1 MVRKD
6 RDSSVYKPA
15 AGDRVIC
22 LSGDRPYDAKVL
34 NVGHDPKDKNDRN
47 AETKYFVH
55 YMNWNKNWDEW
66 VTIDRIQEYNDANAK
81 AMVEFHQSLKQKA
94 SKSGGSVRKKLALKK
109 QQQPS
114 EKQLS
119 QEQSR
124 QSISNASN
132 TSASQDSISDSC
144 IIEPEEPIQPEK
156 EIKIKIP
163 DELKTWLVDDDNQ
176 IKNKKLTVLPAK
188 PSITNILRD
197 FVASKRSTTKTSN
210 EGVLSELTLGIKD
223 YFNVM
228 LGSHLL
234 YKFERLQYQYL
245 LKEQGK
251 DVDLAAHY
259 GVIHLVRMFT
269 KIGKLLALSTL
280 EPQSMQTVV
289 NYMLELLKFISKQ
302 PNLFDLERN
311 YTVAPPDYIKNSLK

>member
-1 MVRKD
+1 MVRKE

-15 AGDRVIC
+15 AGDKIIC
-22 LSGDRPYDAKVL
+22 LSGDRPYEAKVL

-66 VTIDRIQEYNDANAK
+66 VTIDRIQEHNDANIK
-81 AMVEFHQSLKQKA
+81 AMVEFHQALKQKPT
-94 SKSGGSVRKKLALKK
+94 KSGGSARKKLALKK
-109 QQQPS
+109 QQTS
-114 EKQLS
+114 EKQPALD
-119 QEQSR
+119 QSR

-132 TSASQDSISDSC
+132 TSASQDSLIEPF
-144 IIEPEEPIQPEK
+144 IVEPEELQQSEK

-163 DELKTWLVDDDNQ
+163 DELKTWLIDDDNQ
-176 IKNKKLTVLPAK
+176 IKNKKLTVIPAK
-188 PSITNILRD
+188 PPITNILKD
-197 FVASKRSTTKTSN
+197 FVISKRNTAKSMN
-210 EGVLSELTLGIKD
+210 EGVLNELTLGIKD

-234 YKFERLQYQYL
+234 YKFERLQYQCL

-280 EPQSMQTVV
+280 EPQSIQTVV
-289 NYMLELLKFISKQ
+289 NYMQDLLKFISKQ
-302 PNLFDLERN
+302 SNLFDLERN

>member
-1 MVRKD
+1 MVRKE
-6 RDSSVYKPA
+6 RDSSSYRPS

-22 LSGDRPYDAKVL
+22 LSDNCPYDAKVL
-34 NVGHDPKDKNDRN
+34 NVGTDPKDKNERN

-55 YMNWNKNWDEW
+55 YRNWNKNWDEW
-66 VTIDRIQEYNDANAK
+66 VSIDRIQEYNDANAK
-81 AMVEFHQSLKQKA
+81 AMVDFHQNAKA
-94 SKSGGSVRKKLALKK
+94 KPSKAIGSARKKIALER
-109 QQQPS
+109 QQSDRQS
-114 EKQLS
+114 S

-124 QSISNASN
+124 QSVSNASN
-132 TSASQDSISDSC
+132 TSVSQDSTSDSMV
-144 IIEPEEPIQPEK
+144 IEPDEIPVVEK
-156 EIKIKIP
+156 EVKIKIP
-163 DELKTWLVDDDNQ
+163 DELKTWLIDDDNQ
-176 IKNKKLTVLPAK
+176 IKNKKLSDLPAK
-188 PSITNILRD
+188 PPIITILKD
-197 FVASKRSTTKTSN
+197 FVLSKRGTTKTSN
-210 EGVLSELTLGIKD
+210 ESVLGELTLGIKD

-269 KIGKLLALSTL
+269 KIGKLLAHSTL
-280 EPQSMQTVV
+280 DSQSIQTVV
-289 NYMLELLKFISKQ
+289 NYMQDLLKFISKQ